1 MGEII
6 PVNGVNKVAMNPTFD
21 LSQAIATLAVSAMIG
36 YIIFRTGLFLLPG
49 RLAAANRSQKTEV
62 LKDAGIQAGTICED
76 LLKRADANIQILRE
90 DLEEALAERKE
101 DLKASEAELE
111 IRERLFDS
119 EESQVEKL
127 EKDLEVANRKSQSL
141 LDINNNLE
149 HGVSDAGMTL
159 KRKLEELSRTDSNEL
174 KLAIKRSVIESRQ
187 LECQKVLRIAA
198 DELTSSGKRMGQR
211 IIGRAM
217 SRYAPEFPWPKIL
230 NHVEVESSRLADELE
245 SNPQILLDMKE
256 IAGIEIELSRPENPE
271 FKPLLRLSGGAGVD
285 RESAR
290 LAIQELLAKGA
301 GSWSKSRESYAR
313 HREAIEQQAIK
324 LGQQAVLA
332 LHLDNI
338 HPEVQKLVGY
348 LNWRTSYRQNQ
359 YLHSFEVAVLAGVV
373 ASELGVDP
381 SDAKRCGLLHDI
393 GKALDYRIEGSHAVI
408 SGDYADRFGERRMIC
423 DTVMSHHNDLVLETP
438 MAYVLKTADTLSG
451 ARPGARVNLEEGYQI
466 RLNAI
471 DEVIRSFPGVT
482 KSAIMNGGREV
493 HVEVNHKRVKDAD
506 LQRLSTEIAKRI
518 ETDVAFPG
526 QIKVLVT
533 RRFEAT
539 SVA

>member
-1 MGEII
+1 
-6 PVNGVNKVAMNPTFD
+6 MNPTFD
-21 LSQAIATLAVSAMIG
+21 FYQALATLAVSVVIG
-36 YIIFRTGLFLLPG
+36 YIIFRAGLYFLPG
-49 RLAAANRSQKTEV
+49 RLAAGNRSQKTEV
-62 LKDAGIQAGTICED
+62 LKDARIQAGTICED

-90 DLEEALAERKE
+90 DLEDALAERKE
-101 DLKASEAELE
+101 DLKAAEADLE
-111 IRERLFDS
+111 VRERLFES

-127 EKDLEVANRKSQSL
+127 EKDLEVASRKTQSL
-141 LDINNNLE
+141 RDINSNLE
-149 HGVSDAGMTL
+149 RQVGDADTSL

-174 KLAIKRSVIESRQ
+174 KLAIKRSIVEGRQ
-187 LECQKVLRIAA
+187 LECQKVLRIVA
-198 DELTSSGKRMGQR
+198 DDLASSGKRSGQR

-217 SRYAPEFPWPKIL
+217 ARYAPEFPWPKML
-230 NHVEVESSRLADELE
+230 NHVEVESARLADELE
-245 SNPQILLDMKE
+245 ANPQVILDMKE
-256 IAGIEIELSRPENPE
+256 LAGIEIELSRPENPE
-271 FKPLLRLSGGAGVD
+271 FNPLLRLSGGAGVD

-290 LAIQELLAKGA
+290 LALQELLTKGA
-301 GSWSKSRESYAR
+301 SSWTKSRESYAR

-324 LGQQAVLA
+324 LGRQAVVA

-381 SDAKRCGLLHDI
+381 ADAKRCGLLHDI

-408 SGDYADRFGERRMIC
+408 SGDYADRFGERRLIC

-493 HVEVNHKRVKDAD
+493 HVEVNHKRVKDED
-506 LQRLSTEIAKRI
+506 LQKLSTEIAKRI